1 MLATLGLVD
10 WTVDPRRQESEYPM
24 AHGRITGWATH
35 LPERRLTNHD
45 LAEMVDTSD
54 EWIRERSGI
63 GARHVGG
70 KVTEMSAIAG
80 RDALA
85 MAGIDPADVDLLLLA
100 TCSADQQFPAAASV
114 VQHELGMSCGAIDLN
129 AACSGFVYG
138 LVTAMQFA
146 EGGVDT
152 ILLIGSDALSAIT
165 DWTDRGT
172 CVLFG
177 DGAGAVVVQRSADA
191 PSLLGWDLMSDGSA
205 ASILSCEH
213 GGKIFMNGKEVF
225 RRAVLALEAAA
236 TNALGR
242 AGVAMDDVALVVPH
256 QANIRSIDAAQKRMG
271 IPMEKA
277 AMVLE
282 RTGNTSAASIPLALV
297 DALDHGRVD
306 PGDLVLMV
314 GFGAGMSSAAAVV
327 RWDPTGA

>member
-1 MLATLGLVD
+1 
-10 WTVDPRRQESEYPM
+10 M

-35 LPERRLTNHD
+35 LPEKRLTNHD
-45 LAEMVDTSD
+45 LAELVDTTD

-63 GARHVGG
+63 SARHVGG
-70 KVTEMSAIAG
+70 KVSEMSTVAG

-85 MAGIDPADVDLLLLA
+85 MAGVDPGDVGLLLLA
-100 TCSADQQFPAAASV
+100 TCSSEQQFPASASI
-114 VQHELGMSCGAIDLN
+114 VQHNLGLKCGAIDIN

-146 EGGVDT
+146 AGGVDT
-152 ILLIGSDALSAIT
+152 ILLIGSDALSGLV

-177 DGAGAVVVQRSADA
+177 DGAGAVVIQRSADS
-191 PSLLGWDLMSDGSA
+191 PTMLGWDLMSDGSA
-205 ASILSCEH
+205 AGILSCEH
-213 GGKIFMNGKEVF
+213 GGKIVMNGKEVF
-225 RRAVLALEAAA
+225 RRAVLAMENTAR
-236 TNALGR
+236 NAMET
-242 AGVAMDDVALVVPH
+242 AGVVMDDIALVVPH
-256 QANIRSIDAAQKRMG
+256 QANIRIIDAAMKRLA
-271 IPMEKA
+271 IPREKA

-297 DALDHGRVD
+297 DALDNNRVA

-314 GFGAGMSSAAAVV
+314 GFGAGMSSAAAVI
-327 RWDPTGA
+327 RWDPPSS

>member
-1 MLATLGLVD
+1 
-10 WTVDPRRQESEYPM
+10 M

-45 LAEMVDTSD
+45 LAEIVDTTD

-63 GARHVGG
+63 GARHVDG
-70 KVTEMSAIAG
+70 KVTEMSAEAG

-85 MAGIDPADVDLLLLA
+85 MAGVDPADVNLLLLA
-100 TCSADQQFPAAASV
+100 TCSSDQQFPASASV

-146 EGGVDT
+146 EGGMET
-152 ILLIGSDALSAIT
+152 ILLIGSDALSGIT

-177 DGAGAVVVQRSADA
+177 DGAGAVVIQRSADA
-191 PSLLGWDLMSDGSA
+191 PTLLGWDLMSDGSA
-205 ASILSCEH
+205 ASILTCEH

-225 RRAVLALEAAA
+225 RRAILAIEGAATRALERAA
-236 TNALGR
+236 
-242 AGVAMDDVALVVPH
+242 VSIDDINLVVPH
-256 QANIRSIDAAQKRMG
+256 QANIRIIEAALKRLD
-271 IPMEKA
+271 IPIEKA

-282 RTGNTSAASIPLALV
+282 HTGNTSAASIPLAFV
-297 DALDHGRVD
+297 DALGKGRVD

-327 RWDPTGA
+327 RWDPPGA

>member
-1 MLATLGLVD
+1 
-10 WTVDPRRQESEYPM
+10 M

-45 LAEMVDTSD
+45 LAEFVDTSD
-54 EWIRERSGI
+54 EWIRERTGI
-63 GARHVGG
+63 AARHVDGR
-70 KVTEMSAIAG
+70 VTEMSAIAG

-85 MAGIDPADVDLLLLA
+85 MAGVDPADVDLLLLA
-100 TCSADQQFPAAASV
+100 TCSSDQQFPASASV
-114 VQHELGMSCGAIDLN
+114 VQHELGLTCGAIDMN

-146 EGGVDT
+146 AGGVER
-152 ILLIGSDALSAIT
+152 ILLIGSDALSGTI

-177 DGAGAVVVQRSADA
+177 DGAGAVVIERSADA
-191 PSLLGWDLMSDGSA
+191 PTLLGWDLMSDGSA
-205 ASILSCEH
+205 AGILSCEH

-225 RRAVLALEAAA
+225 RRAVLAMESAAR
-236 TNALGR
+236 NAMDR
-242 AGVAMDDVALVVPH
+242 AGMTMEDITLVVPH
-256 QANIRSIDAAQKRMG
+256 QANIRIIDAAMKRLE
-271 IPMEKA
+271 IPREKA

-297 DALDHGRVD
+297 DALDDDRVA

-314 GFGAGMSSAAAVV
+314 GFGAGMSSAAAVI
-327 RWDPTGA
+327 RWDPPGS

>member
-1 MLATLGLVD
+1 
-10 WTVDPRRQESEYPM
+10 M

-45 LAEMVDTSD
+45 LAEFVDTSD
-54 EWIRERSGI
+54 EWIRERTGI
-63 GARHVGG
+63 AARHVDGR
-70 KVTEMSAIAG
+70 VTEMSAIAG

-85 MAGIDPADVDLLLLA
+85 MAGVDPADVDLLLLA
-100 TCSADQQFPAAASV
+100 TCSSDQQFPASASV
-114 VQHELGMSCGAIDLN
+114 VQHELGLTCGAIDMN

-146 EGGVDT
+146 AGGVER
-152 ILLIGSDALSAIT
+152 ILLIGSDALSGTI

-177 DGAGAVVVQRSADA
+177 DGAGAVVIERSADA
-191 PSLLGWDLMSDGSA
+191 PTLLGWDLMSDGSA
-205 ASILSCEH
+205 AGILFCEH

-225 RRAVLALEAAA
+225 RRAVLAMESAAR
-236 TNALGR
+236 NAMDR
-242 AGVAMDDVALVVPH
+242 AGVTMEDITLVVPH
-256 QANIRSIDAAQKRMG
+256 QANIRIIDAAMKRLE
-271 IPMEKA
+271 IPREKA

-297 DALDHGRVD
+297 NALDDDRVA

-314 GFGAGMSSAAAVV
+314 GFGAGMSSAAAVI
-327 RWDPTGA
+327 RWDPPGS

>member
-1 MLATLGLVD
+1 
-10 WTVDPRRQESEYPM
+10 M

-45 LAEMVDTSD
+45 LAEFVDTTD

-63 GARHVGG
+63 AARHVDG
-70 KVTEMSAIAG
+70 KVTEMSTIAG

-85 MAGIDPADVDLLLLA
+85 MAGVDPIDVGLLLLA
-100 TCSADQQFPAAASV
+100 TCSSDQQFPASASV
-114 VQHELGMSCGAIDLN
+114 VQHKLGLRCGAIDMN

-152 ILLIGSDALSAIT
+152 ILLIGSDALSSVV

-177 DGAGAVVVQRSADA
+177 DGAGAVVIQRSAGS
-191 PSLLGWDLMSDGSA
+191 PTLLGWDLMSDGSA
-205 ASILSCEH
+205 AGILSCEH

-225 RRAVLALEAAA
+225 RRAVLAMESAAR
-236 TNALGR
+236 NAMDR
-242 AGVAMDDVALVVPH
+242 AGVTMDDITLVVPH
-256 QANIRSIDAAQKRMG
+256 QANIRIIDAAMKRLD
-271 IPMEKA
+271 IPREKA

-297 DALDHGRVD
+297 DALDDDRVA
-306 PGDLVLMV
+306 PGDLILMV
-314 GFGAGMSSAAAVV
+314 GFGAGMSSAAAVI
-327 RWDPTGA
+327 RWDPPSF

>member
-1 MLATLGLVD
+1 
-10 WTVDPRRQESEYPM
+10 M

-35 LPERRLTNHD
+35 LPEKRLTNHD
-45 LAEMVDTSD
+45 LAEFVDTTD

-63 GARHVGG
+63 SARHVGG
-70 KVTEMSAIAG
+70 KVSEMSTVAG

-85 MAGIDPADVDLLLLA
+85 MAGVDPGDVGLLLLA
-100 TCSADQQFPAAASV
+100 TCSSEQQLPASASI
-114 VQHELGMSCGAIDLN
+114 VQHDLGLKCGAIDIN

-146 EGGVDT
+146 AGGVDT
-152 ILLIGSDALSAIT
+152 ILLIGSDALSGLV
-165 DWTDRGT
+165 DWTDRST

-177 DGAGAVVVQRSADA
+177 DGAGAVVIQRSADS
-191 PSLLGWDLMSDGSA
+191 PTMLGWDLMSDGSA
-205 ASILSCEH
+205 AGILSCEH

-225 RRAVLALEAAA
+225 RRAVLAMESTAR
-236 TNALGR
+236 NAMET
-242 AGVAMDDVALVVPH
+242 AGVVMDDIALVVPH
-256 QANIRSIDAAQKRMG
+256 QANIRIIDAAMKRLA
-271 IPMEKA
+271 IPREKA

-297 DALDHGRVD
+297 DALDNNRVA

-314 GFGAGMSSAAAVV
+314 GFGAGMSSAAAVI
-327 RWDPTGA
+327 RWDPPSS

>member
-1 MLATLGLVD
+1 
-10 WTVDPRRQESEYPM
+10 M

-35 LPERRLTNHD
+35 LPEKRLTNHD
-45 LAEMVDTSD
+45 LAEFVDTTD

-63 GARHVGG
+63 SARHVGG
-70 KVTEMSAIAG
+70 KVSEMSTVAG

-85 MAGIDPADVDLLLLA
+85 MAGVDPGDVGLLLLA
-100 TCSADQQFPAAASV
+100 TCSSEQQLPASASI
-114 VQHELGMSCGAIDLN
+114 VQHDLGLKCGAIDIN

-146 EGGVDT
+146 AGGVDT
-152 ILLIGSDALSAIT
+152 ILLIGSDALSGLVV
-165 DWTDRGT
+165 WTDRGT

-177 DGAGAVVVQRSADA
+177 DGAGAVVIQRSADS
-191 PSLLGWDLMSDGSA
+191 PTMLGWDLMSDGSA
-205 ASILSCEH
+205 AGILSCEH

-225 RRAVLALEAAA
+225 RRAVLAMERTAR
-236 TNALGR
+236 NAMET
-242 AGVAMDDVALVVPH
+242 AGVVMDDIALVVPH
-256 QANIRSIDAAQKRMG
+256 QANIRIIDAAMKRLA
-271 IPMEKA
+271 IPREKA

-297 DALDHGRVD
+297 DALDNNRVA

-314 GFGAGMSSAAAVV
+314 GFGAGMSSAAAVI
-327 RWDPTGA
+327 RWDPPSS

>member
-1 MLATLGLVD
+1 
-10 WTVDPRRQESEYPM
+10 M

-45 LAEMVDTSD
+45 LAEIVDTTD

-63 GARHVGG
+63 GARHVDGR
-70 KVTEMSAIAG
+70 VTEMSAEAG

-85 MAGIDPADVDLLLLA
+85 MAGVDPADVDLLLLA
-100 TCSADQQFPAAASV
+100 TCSSDQQFPASASV

-146 EGGVDT
+146 EGGMET
-152 ILLIGSDALSAIT
+152 ILLIGSDALSGIT

-177 DGAGAVVVQRSADA
+177 DGAGAVVIQRSADA
-191 PSLLGWDLMSDGSA
+191 PTLLGWDLMSDGSA
-205 ASILSCEH
+205 ASILTCEH

-225 RRAVLALEAAA
+225 RRAILAIEGAATRALERAA
-236 TNALGR
+236 
-242 AGVAMDDVALVVPH
+242 VSIDDITLVVPH
-256 QANIRSIDAAQKRMG
+256 QANIRIIEAALKRLD
-271 IPMEKA
+271 IPIEKA

-282 RTGNTSAASIPLALV
+282 HTGNTSAASIPLAFV
-297 DALDHGRVD
+297 DALGKGRVD

-327 RWDPTGA
+327 RWDPPGA

>member
-1 MLATLGLVD
+1 
-10 WTVDPRRQESEYPM
+10 M

-45 LAEMVDTSD
+45 LAEFVDTSD
-54 EWIRERSGI
+54 EWIRERTGI
-63 GARHVGG
+63 AARHVDGR
-70 KVTEMSAIAG
+70 VTEMSAIAG

-85 MAGIDPADVDLLLLA
+85 MAGVDPADVDLLLLA
-100 TCSADQQFPAAASV
+100 TCSSDQQFPASASV
-114 VQHELGMSCGAIDLN
+114 VQHELGLTCGAIDMN

-146 EGGVDT
+146 AGGVER
-152 ILLIGSDALSAIT
+152 ILLIGSDALSGII

-177 DGAGAVVVQRSADA
+177 DGAGAVVIERSADA
-191 PSLLGWDLMSDGSA
+191 PTLLGWDLMSDGSA
-205 ASILSCEH
+205 AGILSCEH

-225 RRAVLALEAAA
+225 RRAVLAMESTAR
-236 TNALGR
+236 NAMDR
-242 AGVAMDDVALVVPH
+242 AGVTMEDITLVVPH
-256 QANIRSIDAAQKRMG
+256 QANIRIIDAAMKRLE
-271 IPMEKA
+271 IPREKA
-277 AMVLE
+277 AMILE

-297 DALDHGRVD
+297 NALDDDRVA

-314 GFGAGMSSAAAVV
+314 GFGAGMSSAAAVI
-327 RWDPTGA
+327 RWDPPGS

>member
-1 MLATLGLVD
+1 
-10 WTVDPRRQESEYPM
+10 M

-45 LAEMVDTSD
+45 LAEIVDTTD

-63 GARHVGG
+63 GARHVDG
-70 KVTEMSAIAG
+70 KVTEMSAEAG

-85 MAGIDPADVDLLLLA
+85 MAGVDPADVNLLLLA
-100 TCSADQQFPAAASV
+100 TCSSDQQFPASASV

-146 EGGVDT
+146 EGGMET
-152 ILLIGSDALSAIT
+152 ILLIGSDALSGIT

-177 DGAGAVVVQRSADA
+177 DGAGAVVIQRSAAA
-191 PSLLGWDLMSDGSA
+191 PTLLGWDLMSDGSA
-205 ASILSCEH
+205 ASILTCEH

-225 RRAVLALEAAA
+225 RRAILAIEGAATRALERAA
-236 TNALGR
+236 
-242 AGVAMDDVALVVPH
+242 VSIDDITLVVPH
-256 QANIRSIDAAQKRMG
+256 QANIRIIEAALKRLD
-271 IPMEKA
+271 IPIEKA

-282 RTGNTSAASIPLALV
+282 HTGNTSAASIPLAFV
-297 DALDHGRVD
+297 DALGKGRVD

-327 RWDPTGA
+327 RWDPPGA

>member
-1 MLATLGLVD
+1 
-10 WTVDPRRQESEYPM
+10 M

-45 LAEMVDTSD
+45 LAEFVDTSD
-54 EWIRERSGI
+54 EWIRERTGI
-63 GARHVGG
+63 AARHVDGR
-70 KVTEMSAIAG
+70 VTEMSAIAG

-85 MAGIDPADVDLLLLA
+85 MAGVDPADVDLLLLA
-100 TCSADQQFPAAASV
+100 TCSSDQQFPASSSV
-114 VQHELGMSCGAIDLN
+114 VQHELGLTCGAIDMN

-146 EGGVDT
+146 AGGVER
-152 ILLIGSDALSAIT
+152 ILLIGSDALSGII

-177 DGAGAVVVQRSADA
+177 DGAGAVVIERSADA
-191 PSLLGWDLMSDGSA
+191 PTLLGWDLMSDGSA
-205 ASILSCEH
+205 AGILSCEH

-225 RRAVLALEAAA
+225 RRAVLAMESAAR
-236 TNALGR
+236 NAMDR
-242 AGVAMDDVALVVPH
+242 AGVTMEDITLVVPH
-256 QANIRSIDAAQKRMG
+256 QANIRIIDAAMKRLE
-271 IPMEKA
+271 IPREKA

-297 DALDHGRVD
+297 NALDDDRVA

-314 GFGAGMSSAAAVV
+314 GFGAGMSSAAAVI
-327 RWDPTGA
+327 RWDPPGS

>member
-1 MLATLGLVD
+1 
-10 WTVDPRRQESEYPM
+10 M

-45 LAEMVDTSD
+45 LAEFVDTSD
-54 EWIRERSGI
+54 EWIRERTGI
-63 GARHVGG
+63 AARHVDGR
-70 KVTEMSAIAG
+70 VTEMSAIAG

-85 MAGIDPADVDLLLLA
+85 MAGVDPADVDLLLLA
-100 TCSADQQFPAAASV
+100 TCSSDQQFPASASV
-114 VQHELGMSCGAIDLN
+114 VQHELGLTCGAIDMN

-146 EGGVDT
+146 AGGVER
-152 ILLIGSDALSAIT
+152 ILLIGSDALSGLI

-177 DGAGAVVVQRSADA
+177 DGAGAVVIERSADA
-191 PSLLGWDLMSDGSA
+191 PTLLGWDLMSDGSA
-205 ASILSCEH
+205 AGILYCEH

-225 RRAVLALEAAA
+225 RRAVLAMESAAR
-236 TNALGR
+236 NAMDR
-242 AGVAMDDVALVVPH
+242 AGVTMEDITLVVPH
-256 QANIRSIDAAQKRMG
+256 QANIRIIDAAMKRLE
-271 IPMEKA
+271 IPREKA

-297 DALDHGRVD
+297 NALDDDRVA

-314 GFGAGMSSAAAVV
+314 GFGAGMSSAAAVI
-327 RWDPTGA
+327 RWDPPGS

>member
-1 MLATLGLVD
+1 
-10 WTVDPRRQESEYPM
+10 M

-45 LAEMVDTSD
+45 LAEFVDTSD
-54 EWIRERSGI
+54 EWIRERTGI
-63 GARHVGG
+63 AARHVDG

-85 MAGIDPADVDLLLLA
+85 MAGVNPAEVELLLLA
-100 TCSADQQFPAAASV
+100 TCSSDQQFPASASV
-114 VQHELGMSCGAIDLN
+114 VQHELGLTCGAIDMN

-146 EGGVDT
+146 AGGVER
-152 ILLIGSDALSAIT
+152 ILLIGSDALSGII

-177 DGAGAVVVQRSADA
+177 DGAGAVVIERSADA
-191 PSLLGWDLMSDGSA
+191 PTLLGWDLMSDGSA
-205 ASILSCEH
+205 AGILSCEH

-225 RRAVLALEAAA
+225 RRAVLAMESAAR
-236 TNALGR
+236 NAMDR
-242 AGVAMDDVALVVPH
+242 AGVTMEDITLVVPH
-256 QANIRSIDAAQKRMG
+256 QANIRIIDAAMKRLE
-271 IPMEKA
+271 IPREKA
-277 AMVLE
+277 AMILE

-297 DALDHGRVD
+297 DALDDDRVA

-314 GFGAGMSSAAAVV
+314 GFGAGMSSAAAVI
-327 RWDPTGA
+327 RWDPPGS

>member
-1 MLATLGLVD
+1 
-10 WTVDPRRQESEYPM
+10 M

-45 LAEMVDTSD
+45 LAETVDTSD

-63 GARHVGG
+63 GARHVDG
-70 KVTEMSAIAG
+70 KVTKMSAEAG
-80 RDALA
+80 RDAMA
-85 MAGIDPADVDLLLLA
+85 MAGVEPSDVDLLLLA
-100 TCSADQQFPAAASV
+100 TCSSDQQFPASASV
-114 VQHELGMSCGAIDLN
+114 VQHDLGMSCGAIDLN

-146 EGGVDT
+146 DGGVET
-152 ILLIGSDALSAIT
+152 ILVIGSDALSGIT

-177 DGAGAVVVQRSADA
+177 DGAGAVVIQRSAAA
-191 PSLLGWDLMSDGSA
+191 PTLLGWDLMSDGSA
-205 ASILSCEH
+205 ASILTCEH

-225 RRAVLALEAAA
+225 RRAILAIEGAATRALERAA
-236 TNALGR
+236 
-242 AGVAMDDVALVVPH
+242 VSIDDITLVVPH
-256 QANIRSIDAAQKRMG
+256 QANIRIIEAALKRLD
-271 IPMEKA
+271 IPIEKA

-282 RTGNTSAASIPLALV
+282 HTGNTSAASIPLAFV
-297 DALDHGRVD
+297 DALGKGRVD

-327 RWDPTGA
+327 RWDPPGA

>member
-1 MLATLGLVD
+1 
-10 WTVDPRRQESEYPM
+10 M

-35 LPERRLTNHD
+35 LPEKRLTNHD
-45 LAEMVDTSD
+45 LAEFVDTTD

-63 GARHVGG
+63 SARHVGG
-70 KVTEMSAIAG
+70 KVSEMSTVAG

-85 MAGIDPADVDLLLLA
+85 MAGVDPGDVGLLLLA
-100 TCSADQQFPAAASV
+100 TCSSEQQFPASASI
-114 VQHELGMSCGAIDLN
+114 VQHNLGLKCGAIDIN

-146 EGGVDT
+146 AGGVDT
-152 ILLIGSDALSAIT
+152 ILLIGSDALSGLV
-165 DWTDRGT
+165 DWTDRST

-177 DGAGAVVVQRSADA
+177 DGAGAVVIQRSADS
-191 PSLLGWDLMSDGSA
+191 PTMLGWDLMSDGSA
-205 ASILSCEH
+205 AGILSCEH

-225 RRAVLALEAAA
+225 RRAVLAMESTAR
-236 TNALGR
+236 NAMET
-242 AGVAMDDVALVVPH
+242 AGVVMEDIALVVPH
-256 QANIRSIDAAQKRMG
+256 QANIRIIDAAMKRLA
-271 IPMEKA
+271 IPREKA

-297 DALDHGRVD
+297 DALDNNRVA

-314 GFGAGMSSAAAVV
+314 GFGAGMSSAAAVI
-327 RWDPTGA
+327 RWDPPSS

>member
-1 MLATLGLVD
+1 
-10 WTVDPRRQESEYPM
+10 M

-63 GARHVGG
+63 GARHVDG
-70 KVTEMSAIAG
+70 KVTEMSAVAG

-85 MAGIDPADVDLLLLA
+85 MAGVDPADVNLLLLA
-100 TCSADQQFPAAASV
+100 TCSSDQQFPASASV
-114 VQHELGMSCGAIDLN
+114 VQHELGLSCGAIDLN

-138 LVTAMQFA
+138 LVTAMQFS

-152 ILLIGSDALSAIT
+152 ILLIGSDALSGIT

-191 PSLLGWDLMSDGSA
+191 PTLLGWDLMSDGSA

-213 GGKIFMNGKEVF
+213 GGKIYMNGKEVF
-225 RRAVLALEAAA
+225 RRAVLAMEAAA
-236 TNALGR
+236 TNALNR
-242 AGVAMDDVALVVPH
+242 AGVSMDDVALVVPH
-256 QANIRSIDAAQKRMG
+256 QANIRIIDAALKRMG
-271 IPMEKA
+271 IPMEKT

-297 DALDHGRVD
+297 DAVDRGRVD
-306 PGDLVLMV
+306 SGDLVLMV

-327 RWDPTGA
+327 RWDPPGA

>member
-1 MLATLGLVD
+1 
-10 WTVDPRRQESEYPM
+10 M

-35 LPERRLTNHD
+35 LPEKRLTNHD
-45 LAEMVDTSD
+45 LAEFVDTTD

-63 GARHVGG
+63 SARHVGG
-70 KVTEMSAIAG
+70 KVSEMSTVAG

-85 MAGIDPADVDLLLLA
+85 MAGVDPGDVGLLLLA
-100 TCSADQQFPAAASV
+100 TCSSEQQFPASASI
-114 VQHELGMSCGAIDLN
+114 VQHNLGLKCGAIDIN

-146 EGGVDT
+146 AGGVDT
-152 ILLIGSDALSAIT
+152 ILLIGSDALSGLV

-177 DGAGAVVVQRSADA
+177 DGAGAVVIQRSADS
-191 PSLLGWDLMSDGSA
+191 PTMLGWDLMSDGSA
-205 ASILSCEH
+205 AGILSCEH

-225 RRAVLALEAAA
+225 RRAVLAMESTAR
-236 TNALGR
+236 NAMES
-242 AGVAMDDVALVVPH
+242 AGVVMDDIALVVPH
-256 QANIRSIDAAQKRMG
+256 QANIRIIDAAMKRLA
-271 IPMEKA
+271 IPREKA

-282 RTGNTSAASIPLALV
+282 GTGNTSAASIPLALV
-297 DALDHGRVD
+297 DALDNNRVA

-314 GFGAGMSSAAAVV
+314 GFGAGMSSAAAVI
-327 RWDPTGA
+327 RWDPPSS

>member
-1 MLATLGLVD
+1 
-10 WTVDPRRQESEYPM
+10 M

-63 GARHVGG
+63 GARHVDG
-70 KVTEMSAIAG
+70 KVTEMSALAG

-85 MAGIDPADVDLLLLA
+85 MAGVDPADVDLLLLA
-100 TCSADQQFPAAASV
+100 TCSSDQQLPASASV
-114 VQHELGMSCGAIDLN
+114 VQHELGLSCGAIDLN

-138 LVTAMQFA
+138 LVTAMQFS
-146 EGGVDT
+146 EGGVET
-152 ILLIGSDALSAIT
+152 ILLIGSDALSGIT
-165 DWTDRGT
+165 DWTDRDT

-191 PSLLGWDLMSDGSA
+191 PTLLGWDLMSDGSA

-213 GGKIFMNGKEVF
+213 GGKIYMNGKEVF
-225 RRAVLALEAAA
+225 RRAVLAMEAAA

-242 AGVAMDDVALVVPH
+242 AGVSMDDVALVVPH
-256 QANIRSIDAAQKRMG
+256 QANIRIIDAALKRMG

-297 DALDHGRVD
+297 DAVDGGRMD
-306 PGDLVLMV
+306 SGDLVLMV

-327 RWDPTGA
+327 RWDPPGA

>member
-1 MLATLGLVD
+1 
-10 WTVDPRRQESEYPM
+10 M

-63 GARHVGG
+63 GARHVDG
-70 KVTEMSAIAG
+70 KVTEMSALAG

-85 MAGIDPADVDLLLLA
+85 MAGVDPADVDLLLLA
-100 TCSADQQFPAAASV
+100 TCSSDQQLPASASV
-114 VQHELGMSCGAIDLN
+114 VQHELGLSCGAIDLN

-138 LVTAMQFA
+138 LVTAMQFS
-146 EGGVDT
+146 EGGVET
-152 ILLIGSDALSAIT
+152 ILLIGSDALSGIT
-165 DWTDRGT
+165 DWTDRDT

-191 PSLLGWDLMSDGSA
+191 PTLLGWDLMSDGSA

-213 GGKIFMNGKEVF
+213 GGKIYMNGKEVF
-225 RRAVLALEAAA
+225 RRAVLAMEAAA

-242 AGVAMDDVALVVPH
+242 AGVSMDDVALVVPH
-256 QANIRSIDAAQKRMG
+256 QANIRIIDAALKRMG

-282 RTGNTSAASIPLALV
+282 RTGNPSAASIPLALV
-297 DALDHGRVD
+297 DAVDGGRMD
-306 PGDLVLMV
+306 SGDLVLMV

-327 RWDPTGA
+327 RWDPPGA

>member
-1 MLATLGLVD
+1 
-10 WTVDPRRQESEYPM
+10 M

-45 LAEMVDTSD
+45 LAEFADTSD
-54 EWIRERSGI
+54 EWIRERTGI
-63 GARHVGG
+63 AARHVDGR
-70 KVTEMSAIAG
+70 VTEMSAIAG

-85 MAGIDPADVDLLLLA
+85 MAGVDPADVGLLLLA
-100 TCSADQQFPAAASV
+100 TCSSDQQFPASASV
-114 VQHELGMSCGAIDLN
+114 VQHELGLTCGAIDMN

-146 EGGVDT
+146 AGGVER
-152 ILLIGSDALSAIT
+152 ILLIGSDALSGTI

-177 DGAGAVVVQRSADA
+177 DGAGAVVIERSADA
-191 PSLLGWDLMSDGSA
+191 PTLLGWDLMSDGSA
-205 ASILSCEH
+205 AGILSCEH

-225 RRAVLALEAAA
+225 RRAVLAMESAAR
-236 TNALGR
+236 NAMDR
-242 AGVAMDDVALVVPH
+242 AGVTMEDITLVVPH
-256 QANIRSIDAAQKRMG
+256 QANIRIIDAAMKRLE
-271 IPMEKA
+271 IPREKA

-297 DALDHGRVD
+297 DALDNDRVA

-314 GFGAGMSSAAAVV
+314 GFGAGMSSAAAVI
-327 RWDPTGA
+327 RWDPPGS

>member
-1 MLATLGLVD
+1 
-10 WTVDPRRQESEYPM
+10 M

-45 LAEMVDTSD
+45 LAEFVDTSD
-54 EWIRERSGI
+54 EWIRERTGI
-63 GARHVGG
+63 AARHVDGR
-70 KVTEMSAIAG
+70 VTEMSAIAG

-85 MAGIDPADVDLLLLA
+85 MAGVDPADVDLLLLA
-100 TCSADQQFPAAASV
+100 TCSSDQQFPASASV
-114 VQHELGMSCGAIDLN
+114 VQHEMGLTCGAIDMN
-129 AACSGFVYG
+129 AACSSFVYG

-146 EGGVDT
+146 AGGVER
-152 ILLIGSDALSAIT
+152 ILLIGSDALSGII

-177 DGAGAVVVQRSADA
+177 DGAGAVVIERSADA
-191 PSLLGWDLMSDGSA
+191 PTLLGWDLMSDGSA
-205 ASILSCEH
+205 AGILFCEH

-225 RRAVLALEAAA
+225 RRAVLAMESAAR
-236 TNALGR
+236 NAMDR
-242 AGVAMDDVALVVPH
+242 AGVTMEDITLVVPH
-256 QANIRSIDAAQKRMG
+256 QANIRIIDAAMKRLE
-271 IPMEKA
+271 IPREKA

-297 DALDHGRVD
+297 NALDDDRVA

-314 GFGAGMSSAAAVV
+314 GFGAGMSSAAAVI
-327 RWDPTGA
+327 RWDPPGS

>member
-1 MLATLGLVD
+1 
-10 WTVDPRRQESEYPM
+10 M

-35 LPERRLTNHD
+35 LPEKRLTNHD
-45 LAEMVDTSD
+45 LAELVDTTD

-63 GARHVGG
+63 SARHVGG
-70 KVTEMSAIAG
+70 KVSEMSTVAG

-85 MAGIDPADVDLLLLA
+85 MAGVDPGDVGLLLLA
-100 TCSADQQFPAAASV
+100 TCSSEQQFPASASI
-114 VQHELGMSCGAIDLN
+114 VQHNLGLKCGAIDIN

-146 EGGVDT
+146 AGGVDT
-152 ILLIGSDALSAIT
+152 ILLIGSDALSGLV
-165 DWTDRGT
+165 DWTDRST

-177 DGAGAVVVQRSADA
+177 DGAGAVVIQRSADS
-191 PSLLGWDLMSDGSA
+191 PTMLGWDLMSDGSA
-205 ASILSCEH
+205 AGILSCEH

-225 RRAVLALEAAA
+225 RRAVLAMESTAR
-236 TNALGR
+236 NAMES
-242 AGVAMDDVALVVPH
+242 AGVVMDDIALVVPH
-256 QANIRSIDAAQKRMG
+256 QANIRIIDAAMKRLA
-271 IPMEKA
+271 IPREKA

-297 DALDHGRVD
+297 DALDNNRVA

-314 GFGAGMSSAAAVV
+314 GFGAGMSSAAAVI
-327 RWDPTGA
+327 RWDPPSS